1 LSFFPGSA
9 TMCRMFVPRSCA
21 ERGCGR
27 PALSGSDGCVVHCAD
42 LPGLLT
48 GLLLHPPQRMVD
60 LDLPGISLADADLSG
75 AEIAGCR
82 LTAATF
88 QRVSFTGAQIQMS
101 FLDRAVFSE
110 CDFSGA
116 AILNCVFAGSQIH
129 DCIFIDCEIVQANF
143 LGIHGLRTTF
153 DHSNLY
159 GSRFLASVMEKVSMK
174 DCNLT
179 RTFFDAAH
187 RPGVDFHSSN
197 TNEAMFQEPL
207 S

>member
-1 LSFFPGSA
+1 
-9 TMCRMFVPRSCA
+9 MFVPRPCV
-21 ERGCGR
+21 EKGCGR

-42 LPGLLT
+42 LAGLLR
-48 GLLLHPPQRMVD
+48 GLLQHPPQRLVD
-60 LDLPGISLADADLSG
+60 LDLPGISIADADLRG

-88 QRVSFTGAQIQMS
+88 QRVSFIGAQFQMS
-101 FLDRAVFSE
+101 FLDRAVFSK

-116 AILNCVFAGSQIH
+116 AILNCVFAGSQLH

-143 LGIHGLRTTF
+143 LGIHGLRTVF

-159 GSRFLASVMEKVSMK
+159 GSRFLASVLENVSMK

-187 RPGVDFHSSN
+187 RPAVDFHSSN
-197 TNEAMFQEPL
+197 TNEATFQEPL